1 MSRIFETDKDIA
13 NLVEERFS
21 ATGLDT
27 IGLNLRVMSVTKQRD
42 VVKANKATD
51 ATEFLI
57 DTHGTVQVFVY
68 EGVFSTL
75 DEETQKFLI
84 DMALSNI
91 SYNSEKDKIVVE
103 SNPYVSLFGMRKK
116 FGDRADELLE
126 ASYLAIKQFED
137 KNS

>member
-1 MSRIFETDKDIA
+1 MSKIFETDKDIA

-68 EGVFSTL
+68 EAVFNTL

-91 SYNSEKDKIVVE
+91 SYNSEKDKVVVE

-116 FGDRADELLE
+116 LGDRADELLE

>member
-1 MSRIFETDKDIA
+1 MGKIFETDKDIA

-68 EGVFSTL
+68 EGVFNTL
-75 DEETQKFLI
+75 DDETQKFLI

-91 SYNSEKDKIVVE
+91 SYNSEKDKVVVE
-103 SNPYVSLFGMRKK
+103 SNPYVSLFGMRKRL
-116 FGDRADELLE
+116 GDRADELLE